1 MRSQSEPLGGGAH
14 SVHPLC
20 TRFQFGLVLIEKVPV
35 EQLTLMPFRAPL
47 RPYLSIKFCHKLV
60 TKDEDIK
67 PLTLFPAK
75 GSNHN
80 PHGI

>member
-14 SVHPLC
+14 SVHPFYN
-20 TRFQFGLVLIEKVPV
+20 RFQFGLAFIEKVPV
-35 EQLTLMPFRAPL
+35 EQLTLIPFGAPVGPL
-47 RPYLSIKFCHKLV
+47 LSTESFPKLV
-60 TKDEDIK
+60 PNDEGRK
-67 PLTLFPAK
+67 PLTLFPGN